1 MAEPNASPVP
11 TGVSS
16 IYIASAEGGTGKS
29 TIALGVLHPLAASA
43 ARVGVFRPIVRSTE
57 DADHL
62 LELLLEHATAT
73 LDDYDQCLGV
83 TYDEVDEDPEA
94 ALSEIV
100 ARYHGV
106 VRQCDAVVVIGSDYT
121 DVVNPSALTF
131 NARIAVNLG
140 APVLLAVNGRE
151 RSPETITRIDRH
163 CLTEVA
169 AAHARTAVIIANRCD
184 PQRLD
189 EVTKAL
195 ATTGLPAFSVPEVP
209 MLAAPT
215 MAEPCEAL
223 GGTLYSGDP
232 ELLRREAMSLRS
244 AA

>member
-1 MAEPNASPVP
+1 MAEPNPSPAP

-16 IYIASAEGGTGKS
+16 IYIASAEGDTGKS
-29 TIALGVLHPLAASA
+29 AIALGVLHLLAAFA
-43 ARVGVFRPIVRSTE
+43 ARVGVFRPIVRSTDE
-57 DADHL
+57 PDYL
-62 LELLLEHATAT
+62 LELLPKHATAT
-73 LDDYDQCLGV
+73 LDDYGQCLGV
-83 TYDEVDEDPEA
+83 TYDEVDEGPA

-100 ARYHGV
+100 EKYHEV
-106 VRQCDAVVVIGSDYT
+106 ARQCDAVVVIDSDYT
-121 DVVNPSALTF
+121 DVVNPGALTF

-140 APVLLAVNGRE
+140 APVLLAVNGRD
-151 RSPETITRIDRH
+151 RSPETITRIAQH

-169 AAHARTAVIIANRCD
+169 AAHARTAVIIVNRCD
-184 PQRLD
+184 PKRLD

-195 ATTGLPAFSVPEVP
+195 ATTGLPAFRVPEVP
-209 MLAAPT
+209 LLAAPT

-232 ELLRREAMSLRS
+232 ELLRHEAMSLRS